1 MCPFSYSLQQNF
13 SANVGNTIISVQCRT
28 HSVSNNAVG
37 DRCQSVTCDRHYCD
51 LDPASDPADSSA
63 RAQTVAA
70 HRPCAAA
77 VVLTRAVAVVQK
89 RAAVAADPDAAP
101 VLADPVPAAP
111 RDCS

>member
-1 MCPFSYSLQQNF
+1 MCPFSYSF
-13 SANVGNTIISVQCRT
+13 SANVGGTIISVQCRT
-28 HSVSNNAVG
+28 RCDSNNAVA

-101 VLADPVPAAP
+101 VLADPAPAAP
-111 RDCS
+111 RDCW